1 MKNNRLE
8 RVNAE
13 IQRELAQIINND
25 LRDPQITSMIGI
37 SSVDVAPD
45 LANARVYLS
54 VYGGDAQDTLNRIKG
69 AGSFIR
75 GRLSQKIRLR
85 ITPRLDFY
93 LDNSFNI
100 AFHCKRVFSGENLC
114 TATLPFSAILS
125 RNSLSLIN
133 FDNALA

>member
-8 RVNAE
+8 RVNSE
-13 IQRELAQIINND
+13 IQKEVALIINNE

-45 LANARVYLS
+45 LANAKVYLS

-75 GRLSQKIRLR
+75 GRLAKKIRLR
-85 ITPRLDFY
+85 IIPRLDFY
-93 LDNSFNI
+93 LDNSQVYGQKIDELLSNI
-100 AFHCKRVFSGENLC
+100 TYTTN
-114 TATLPFSAILS
+114 PDDQ
-125 RNSLSLIN
+125 
-133 FDNALA
+133 FDYEED

>member
-25 LRDPQITSMIGI
+25 LRDPQITSMIGV

-75 GRLSQKIRLR
+75 GRLAKKIRLR
-85 ITPRLDFY
+85 IIPRLDFY
-93 LDNSFNI
+93 VDNSQVYGQKIDELLSNI
-100 AFHCKRVFSGENLC
+100 TYTTN
-114 TATLPFSAILS
+114 PDDQ
-125 RNSLSLIN
+125 
-133 FDNALA
+133 FDYEED

>member
-13 IQRELAQIINND
+13 LQREVATIINND
-25 LRDPQITSMIGI
+25 LRDPQITSMIGV

-45 LANARVYLS
+45 LSNARVYLS

-75 GRLSQKIRLR
+75 SRLSQKVRLR
-85 ITPRLDFY
+85 ITPRLDFH
-93 LDNSFNI
+93 LDNSLSYGQKI
-100 AFHCKRVFSGENLC
+100 D
-114 TATLPFSAILS
+114 TLLNTITYSTNPDDK
-125 RNSLSLIN
+125 
-133 FDNALA
+133 FDYEED